1 MLCVTRYVLEAC
13 NLRGKLFYT
22 LPTSATALAGA
33 FQWESYLNFIC
44 VIETLGDV
52 STLSLILFEPLV
64 LGLDG
69 GGVCFVYAE
78 FGWLAGGS
86 GTEASARAHFMDHVE
101 YICWSLCVGLMVS

>member
-78 FGWLAGGS
+78 FGWMGVQVPRQAPEHILWTMLNIFAG
-86 GTEASARAHFMDHVE
+86 
-101 YICWSLCVGLMVS
+101 LCVWG